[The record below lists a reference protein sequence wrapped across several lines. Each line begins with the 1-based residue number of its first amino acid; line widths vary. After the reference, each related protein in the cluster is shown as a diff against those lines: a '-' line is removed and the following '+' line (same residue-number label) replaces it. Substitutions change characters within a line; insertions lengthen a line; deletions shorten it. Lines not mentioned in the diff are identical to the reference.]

1 MDSVQAKPGPG
12 HRFKPHGTLGSNLFH
27 FQDQSEE
34 CQIRDLINWFQA
46 ELATKISKVK
56 VTEKINS
63 GPYIISVE
71 DAEVSMTQV
80 SHYCGCFDMQ
90 TNEL

>member
-46 ELATKISKVK
+46 ELATKISEVR
-56 VTEKINS
+56 VTKDS
-63 GPYIISVE
+63 KLGPCFITVE
-71 DAEVSMTQV
+71 DVEALSTQV
-80 SHYCGCFDMQ
+80 SYCCDCV
-90 TNEL
+90 NSLKNLH